1 MFRFVSPR
9 SYSPRS
15 EGLAL
20 RHPAAWLN
28 WKLKWNTI
36 ENLPSQ
42 ASKPLIWPQ
51 VKTRVIIDIITLYI
65 NIIVLADGWLVLSL
79 TA

>member
-1 MFRFVSPR
+1 M
-9 SYSPRS
+9 
-15 EGLAL
+15 
-20 RHPAAWLN
+20 
-28 WKLKWNTI
+28 

-42 ASKPLIWPQ
+42 AIKPLIWPQ
-51 VKTRVIIDIITLYI
+51 VKTRVISDIIILYI